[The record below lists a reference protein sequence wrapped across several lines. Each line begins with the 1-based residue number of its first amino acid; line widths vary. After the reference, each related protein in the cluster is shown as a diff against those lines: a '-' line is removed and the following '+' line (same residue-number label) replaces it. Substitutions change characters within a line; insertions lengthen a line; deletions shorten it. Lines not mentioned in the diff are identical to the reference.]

1 MVNLAEVSK
10 QSRVVNPNIDKGI
23 GAAVQGNVRGNQ
35 DIGYLQNFP
44 YLLKGA
50 SLEFPKYEPEI
61 PTYGKRI
68 GQAIINIPSTILD
81 IPLKTA
87 GAVGGGIYD
96 FLSMETPEGR
106 RQQLLKAGQAE
117 RGRGFEEAKQTPQ
130 APQTQPPT
138 LQPEDKGFGKS
149 DASKIISSQPT
160 LRPED
165 RGFGKSDAEQG
176 QQLLENVKTQGIED
190 FLKMA
195 RPGIAPKSKEEYIKE
210 YAELT
215 GLDVSGKADPKDA
228 FAVYGFNLMANQ
240 LGRGKRGKF
249 DGQRLGRI
257 VSALGQAGLQAYPEY
272 QKAKQQAQAIR
283 AKAGEYALGKTQEDT
298 QKAQAR
304 TSLYVI
310 PKDGKS
316 LADRIGRGQYMRV
329 NSYELNALDTSEDFN
344 KKYEILPDGPGAFK
358 ELFKESEDY
367 SDKIVKFS
375 LFDGAPDDFQIN
387 TYAPK
392 PGKTDLAQKAISSS
406 EIKRGRSMIQSE
418 LANINSLEQKFQG
431 FAKSFSGTTPN
442 TLQQVG
448 SYFKRL
454 SGAFGFRDYG
464 SFPEAAKGED
474 APQYQ
479 KRFLQY
485 MSAKFAPEILQE
497 TGKTISDADRKR
509 VQEIVGRIS
518 LLTDPAEVA
527 ARVAELYRFIVVA
540 KKRNMES
547 AVVNLNS
554 VSGADQMTYG
564 ISQKDKDEYERLKNI
579 YKRREDEK
587 GTKRFDEVGNIVGE
601 KSEAEK
607 EAEG

>member
-1 MVNLAEVSK
+1 
-10 QSRVVNPNIDKGI
+10 
-23 GAAVQGNVRGNQ
+23 
-35 DIGYLQNFP
+35 
-44 YLLKGA
+44 
-50 SLEFPKYEPEI
+50 
-61 PTYGKRI
+61 
-68 GQAIINIPSTILD
+68 
-81 IPLKTA
+81 
-87 GAVGGGIYD
+87 
-96 FLSMETPEGR
+96 
-106 RQQLLKAGQAE
+106 
-117 RGRGFEEAKQTPQ
+117 
-130 APQTQPPT
+130 
-138 LQPEDKGFGKS
+138 
-149 DASKIISSQPT
+149 
-160 LRPED
+160 
-165 RGFGKSDAEQG
+165 
-176 QQLLENVKTQGIED
+176 
-190 FLKMA
+190 MA

-215 GLDVSGKADPKDA
+215 GLDVSGKAAPKDA

-392 PGKTDLAQKAISSS
+392 PGKTGLAQKAISSS
-406 EIKRGRSMIQSE
+406 EINRGKEMIKRE
-418 LANINSLEQKFQG
+418 LANINSLDQKFQG
-431 FAKSFSGTTPN
+431 FAKSFSEDDPD

-448 SYFKRL
+448 TYFKGL

-464 SFPEAAKGED
+464 SFPEAAKGEN
-474 APQYQ
+474 PGQYQ
-479 KRFLQY
+479 KRFLEY

-509 VQEIVGRIS
+509 VQEIVGRIIRKIS
-518 LLTDPAEVA
+518 KK
-527 ARVAELYRFIVVA
+527 YFFI
-540 KKRNMES
+540 
-547 AVVNLNS
+547 
-554 VSGADQMTYG
+554 
-564 ISQKDKDEYERLKNI
+564 I
-579 YKRREDEK
+579 
-587 GTKRFDEVGNIVGE
+587 
-601 KSEAEK
+601 
-607 EAEG
+607 

>member
-50 SLEFPKYEPEI
+50 SLELPKYEPEI

-68 GQAIINIPSTILD
+68 GQAILNIPSTILD
-81 IPLKTA
+81 IPLKTV

-106 RQQLLKAGQAE
+106 KQQLLKAGQAK
-117 RGRGFEEAKQTPQ
+117 RGRSFEEAKQTPQ
-130 APQTQPPT
+130 APQAQPPT

-392 PGKTDLAQKAISSS
+392 PGKTGLAQKAISSS
-406 EIKRGRSMIQSE
+406 EINRGKEMIKRE
-418 LANINSLEQKFQG
+418 LANINSLDQKFQG
-431 FAKSFSGTTPN
+431 FAKSFSEDDPD

-448 SYFKRL
+448 TYFKGL

-464 SFPEAAKGED
+464 SFPEAAKGEN
-474 APQYQ
+474 PGQYQ
-479 KRFLQY
+479 KRFLEY

-527 ARVAELYRFIVVA
+527 ARVAELYQFIVIA

-564 ISQKDKDEYERLKNI
+564 ISQEDKDEYERLKNI